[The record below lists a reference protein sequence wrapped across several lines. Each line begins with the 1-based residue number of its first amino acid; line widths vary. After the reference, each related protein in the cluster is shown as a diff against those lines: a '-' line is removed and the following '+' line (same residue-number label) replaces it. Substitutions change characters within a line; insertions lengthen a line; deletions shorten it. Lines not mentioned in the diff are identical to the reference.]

1 MLAHALLS
9 LRLYTHFR
17 IISLCARKTDRSHLF
32 TAIKTLS
39 IISTLRME
47 RITSIIWCQWS
58 KSTHI
63 FSCFFF
69 LFMNRSFQVFSNI
82 LLFVHCIPLLFT
94 VAIVQHH
101 GKYLKKWAFYSMLQC
116 SNVRIT
122 NASVATHSAQETGS
136 YEVET
141 YFGVGKI
148 KQEKFWEFSNDKKKT
163 GSKMS
168 TRSKRRRIEWKKKPP
183 EYIAGYWFQCDMAN
197 YHIIVVLSSI
207 WFPLLRFHSICVL
220 LCYKPLAVRTN
231 NNVVCVWCGL
241 YFFVGACCS

>member
-148 KQEKFWEFSNDKKKT
+148 KQEKFWEFSNDKKKN
-163 GSKMS
+163 
-168 TRSKRRRIEWKKKPP
+168 WKQNEHKEQKGENWMKEETPGV
-183 EYIAGYWFQCDMAN
+183 Y
-197 YHIIVVLSSI
+197 
-207 WFPLLRFHSICVL
+207 
-220 LCYKPLAVRTN
+220 
-231 NNVVCVWCGL
+231 CGL
-241 YFFVGACCS
+241 LVSMWYGKLPHNSRAFINLIPIA